1 MENTKEYIYVLD
13 YSDCTICEIV
23 RDKDDD
29 TDIEDVLEK
38 YGCKVSTCSWMIS
51 DHKIESI
58 TELNND

>member
-1 MENTKEYIYVLD
+1 MDNRKYIYVLD

-29 TDIEDVLEK
+29 TDVEYVLEK
-38 YGCKVSTCSWMIS
+38 YGCNVNTCSWMIS

-58 TELNND
+58 TKLNKD